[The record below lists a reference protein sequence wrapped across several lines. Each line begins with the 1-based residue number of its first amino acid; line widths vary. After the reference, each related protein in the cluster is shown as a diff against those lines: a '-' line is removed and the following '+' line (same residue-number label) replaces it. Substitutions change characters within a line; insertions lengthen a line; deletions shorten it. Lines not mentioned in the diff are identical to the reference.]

1 MAKWEYSVIHQK
13 KWGWIVVQGEG
24 VAKSHLEVKF
34 NSPIKKGWK
43 RTGDL
48 LKGSKQIS
56 DDTIKTCHFGGQW
69 NAEKPLIHEPGKSP
83 TKDWVALNFTE
94 KGNQKD
100 WVKIFGAE
108 VESAEWVVSGWATPI
123 YEAETITQL
132 LNMAGA
138 DGWELIGN
146 VPEGE
151 NRMLR
156 REL

>member
-24 VAKSHLEVKF
+24 EAKSHLKVKF

-48 LKGSKQIS
+48 LKGAKKTSAA
-56 DDTIKTCHFGGQW
+56 TITTCHFEAQW
-69 NAEKPLIHEPGKSP
+69 NAEKPVMHEPGQSP
-83 TKDWVALNFTE
+83 TKDWVALRFTE
-94 KGNQKD
+94 EGNQKE
-100 WVKIFGAE
+100 WVEIFGAE
-108 VESAEWVVSGWATPI
+108 VKSAEWVVSGWATSI
-123 YEAETITQL
+123 YEAETVTQL
-132 LNMAGA
+132 LNVAGA
-138 DGWELIGN
+138 DGWELVGN
-146 VPEGE
+146 VPGGE